1 MIYYYLRDDIS
12 SNRKADTMKE
22 RMTITI
28 DKDIY
33 DFLQELPRK
42 VSISEV
48 LTFVVKAVFEDIKA
62 GRELTDTELKQ
73 WLESTPEGKDFR
85 ERLQEHWGPTLK
97 KIDDSIEKV
106 KNSVKGKKIKK

>member
-1 MIYYYLRDDIS
+1 
-12 SNRKADTMKE
+12 MKE

-48 LTFVVKAVFEDIKA
+48 LTFLVKAAFKEIKS
-62 GRELTDTELKQ
+62 GKELTDTELQ
-73 WLESTPEGKDFR
+73 EWLDSTPEGKDFR
-85 ERLQEHWGPTLK
+85 ARLKEHWGPTFK

-106 KNSVKGKKIKK
+106 KNSVNGKKTKK